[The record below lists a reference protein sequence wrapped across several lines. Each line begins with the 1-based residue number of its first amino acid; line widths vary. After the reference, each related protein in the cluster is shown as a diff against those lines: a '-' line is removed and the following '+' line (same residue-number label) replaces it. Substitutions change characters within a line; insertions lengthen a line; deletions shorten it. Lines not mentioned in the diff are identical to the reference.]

1 VRNVNVTFKEII
13 KICYVYISKIYVI
26 EFLENLDS
34 TYYFIFFGVVFIVG
48 YFIIKRQNN
57 FKLMLQFR
65 LIFYGFVMAFML
77 FWLPSTPSLAS
88 FGYPADI
95 DDIEN
100 KQKLLKY
107 LQDYN
112 EAIVKTTEVVYWMI
126 FITVFWFV
134 SIISSIIKHFKI
146 DKSAE

>member
-1 VRNVNVTFKEII
+1 M
-13 KICYVYISKIYVI
+13 

-88 FGYPADI
+88 FGYPADF

>member
-1 VRNVNVTFKEII
+1 M
-13 KICYVYISKIYVI
+13 
-26 EFLENLDS
+26 EFLKNLDS
-34 TYYFIFFGVVFIVG
+34 TYYFIFFGVVFIIG
-48 YFIIKRQNN
+48 YFIIQRQNN

-77 FWLPSTPSLAS
+77 FWLPSTASLAS
-88 FGYPADI
+88 FGYPSDI

-112 EAIVKTTEVVYWMI
+112 EAIVKTTEVVHWMI

-146 DKSAE
+146 DNSVE